1 MNSYFCKQLIVEF
14 LLLFIFLIYFFGG
27 ISYADTQMIFK
38 GDRKNILNVKQM
50 QLLDDQV
57 AKTLSECRFL
67 YHKNSVG
74 VVTGKAIYECIEG
87 FHSWFWS
94 QGNYKHLKLSNQQVN
109 HFHLL
114 DDYLG
119 NKVMPYVLGTE
130 KHDQAKLLRRIA
142 SIDADNL
149 YFIQSLIT
157 QGVPVKNI
165 LLHQVGK
172 GGSDAESCKPY
183 HLFLSKNIALY
194 QSSKTL
200 YEPMPD
206 INGQQGIAPSYR
218 WEDLYYLTDTS
229 YRTYTCYDDI
239 ALLVKVAPDLL
250 NKKHNYDGATPL
262 HYYLR
267 GLFKRDK
274 QDIKLVSILMT
285 PTNVNMKSNDGNTP
299 LHELLNGK
307 KPFVTD
313 KEIIQMMIDKG
324 ADINIRNNQGVTV
337 KEIIEKRLGL
347 LNLVKQK
354 RSIALP

>member
-1 MNSYFCKQLIVEF
+1 VNKYLCAQLIVKVLF
-14 LLLFIFLIYFFGG
+14 SLLLLRYACVVR
-27 ISYADTQMIFK
+27 ADTELTFASGYEK
-38 GDRKNILNVKQM
+38 ELLTTKQM

-67 YHKNSVG
+67 YHKDSVG

-94 QGNYKHLKLSNQQVN
+94 QGNYKRLKLSNQKVN

-119 NKVMPYVLGTE
+119 NKVMPYVLGIE

-142 SIDADNL
+142 CIDADNL
-149 YFIQSLIT
+149 HFIQSLIT
-157 QGVPVKNI
+157 QGVPVKNV
-165 LLHQVGK
+165 LLNQVGK

-183 HLFLSKNIALY
+183 HLFLSENITLY

-200 YEPMPD
+200 YEPIPD

-218 WEDLYYLTDTS
+218 WEDLYYLADTS

-313 KEIIQMMIDKG
+313 KQIIQMMIDKG

-337 KEIIEKRLGL
+337 REIIEKRLDL
-347 LNLVKQK
+347 FNLVKQR
-354 RSIALP
+354 RSITLP